1 VRLNINL
8 ATSPYEDVRRFLA
21 RWGILA
27 ALLAVITAGLVYLAI
42 SNWRSSRAINAQ
54 ITDYQEKI
62 NQLERDRTNAAET
75 LNKPENK
82 AVSGTS
88 RFFND
93 VIQRKSLSWTRV
105 FMDLERIMPTG
116 LHVVSITPELNKD
129 NQLIIRLAVG
139 GNSHEKAVDLVHRME
154 ESSTFRRP
162 QLHSE
167 NAIQGTGDTIQFEIT
182 SQYVPSPA
190 VTSEPPSRAEVK
202 PEQSLAKGGTR

>member
-1 VRLNINL
+1 MRLNINL
-8 ATSPYEDVRRFLA
+8 ATRPYEDVRKFLA
-21 RWGILA
+21 RWGTLT
-27 ALLAVITAGLVYLAI
+27 ALLAVITAGLLYLAI
-42 SNWRSSRAINAQ
+42 SNWRSSRVINTQ
-54 ITDYQEKI
+54 IAEYQAKIDGLEK
-62 NQLERDRTNAAET
+62 DRTNAAET

-82 AVSGTS
+82 AVAGTS

-105 FMDLERIMPTG
+105 FMDLERIMPHG
-116 LHVVSITPELNKD
+116 LRVLSITPELNKD
-129 NQLIIRLAVG
+129 NQLIIRLQVG

-167 NAIQGTGDTIQFEIT
+167 NVVQRAGDNIQSEIT

-190 VTSEPPSRAEVK
+190 VTSEPPSRAE
-202 PEQSLAKGGTR
+202 L

>member
-1 VRLNINL
+1 
-8 ATSPYEDVRRFLA
+8 
-21 RWGILA
+21 
-27 ALLAVITAGLVYLAI
+27 
-42 SNWRSSRAINAQ
+42 
-54 ITDYQEKI
+54 
-62 NQLERDRTNAAET
+62 
-75 LNKPENK
+75 
-82 AVSGTS
+82 
-88 RFFND
+88 
-93 VIQRKSLSWTRV
+93 
-105 FMDLERIMPTG
+105 
-116 LHVVSITPELNKD
+116 LNKD